1 MKRTLLALVLVAL
14 VVSACG
20 NDTVETLTQQRTELR
35 EQVTALEQRQ
45 RQLASE
51 RDAFE
56 AEVARL
62 QAENE
67 ELRAELERIVEQL
80 ELLTLERDT
89 LREQLDTNFDAQLQ
103 LVESELAQARASVE
117 TLEARREA
125 ILARMGR
132 EPEELAAMPLLVEEA
147 PVEAVE
153 TEEET
158 DVTEPE
164 ELTEPEEAE
173 AEDEAEAPEPAAGV
187 ATEEDD
193 AELREEEIAAQNLGI
208 LAVRISPPDAR
219 LTLSGPGLAE
229 PVEFEGDETFE
240 GLEPGEYTLT
250 ATAEG
255 YEALEELIVVRAAER
270 LEVDIEL
277 AAAENDVDE
286 TDVDETEG
294 TEDEGADVQ
303 PQTND

>member
-1 MKRTLLALVLVAL
+1 MKRTLLALALVAL

-20 NDTVETLTQQRTELR
+20 NDTVETLTQQRNELR

-45 RQLASE
+45 QQLAGE

-56 AEVARL
+56 TEVSTL

-67 ELRAELERIVEQL
+67 QLREELERVRE
-80 ELLTLERDT
+80 ERDL

-132 EPEELAAMPLLVEEA
+132 EPEELAQMPPLDEEA
-147 PVEAVE
+147 PVQEVE

-158 DVTEPE
+158 DVAEPEEPTEPE
-164 ELTEPEEAE
+164 EVGV
-173 AEDEAEAPEPAAGV
+173 EDEAEAPAPGAPV
-187 ATEEDD
+187 ATEEEGE
-193 AELREEEIAAQNLGI
+193 ELSEEEIAAQNLGI
-208 LAVRISPPDAR
+208 LEVRISPSNAQ
-219 LTLSGPGLAE
+219 LTLSGPGLEE
-229 PVEFEGDETFE
+229 PVEFEGNETFE

-250 ATAEG
+250 AMAEG
-255 YEALEELIVVRAAER
+255 YQTLEEIVEVRAAER
-270 LEVDIEL
+270 LEVEIEL

-286 TDVDETEG
+286 TDETSDEEA
-294 TEDEGADVQ
+294 DEEET
-303 PQTND
+303 QTND